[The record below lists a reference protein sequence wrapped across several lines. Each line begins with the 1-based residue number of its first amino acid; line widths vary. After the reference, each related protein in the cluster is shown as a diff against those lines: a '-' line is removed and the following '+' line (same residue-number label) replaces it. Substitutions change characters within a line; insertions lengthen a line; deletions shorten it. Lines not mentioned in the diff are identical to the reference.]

1 MATDPC
7 KGLLTKYPAGSPERA
22 AQVKA
27 CFAQKKVGKVK
38 SGIKKMPTT
47 TTTKSAEGTGG
58 PNDPAWKGLADLAK
72 NGLPG

>member
-7 KGLLTKYPAGSPERA
+7 KGLLTKYPANSPERA

-27 CFAQKKVGKVK
+27 CFAQKKAKQVK
-38 SGIKKMPTT
+38 SGIAKAPTT
-47 TTTKSAEGTGG
+47 TTQPKSGNGG
-58 PNDPAWKGLADLAK
+58 PNDPAWKGIADLAK